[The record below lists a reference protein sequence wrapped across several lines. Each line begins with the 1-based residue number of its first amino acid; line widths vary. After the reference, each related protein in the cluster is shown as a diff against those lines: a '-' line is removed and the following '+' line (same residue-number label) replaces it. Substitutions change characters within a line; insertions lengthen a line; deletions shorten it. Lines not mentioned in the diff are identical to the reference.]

1 MSSPILT
8 LKTGSS
14 LDITLKIVSSL
25 KFTHKTG
32 SSIDITLKIVSS
44 LKFTFKTGS
53 SLDIQGF
60 RSCRFC
66 RFARFFKNLLKSLQY
81 PLKSMQNMQMTPCTS
96 KTLISNE
103 SNSVHR
109 SKNFRNVLLWVSGSH
124 TTIFGSNGWKFRKQ
138 MSKHR
143 NEVFGKNLFLGQK
156 IQTFT
161 IKK

>member
-1 MSSPILT
+1 MT
-8 LKTGSS
+8 LHR
-14 LDITLKIVSSL
+14 
-25 KFTHKTG
+25 F
-32 SSIDITLKIVSS
+32 IDSQ
-44 LKFTFKTGS
+44 
-53 SLDIQGF
+53 QGF

-156 IQTFT
+156 FKLSRLKNKYFITFYT
-161 IKK
+161 KIGDVLSRKWCDKPKMMILNSSGPEISK